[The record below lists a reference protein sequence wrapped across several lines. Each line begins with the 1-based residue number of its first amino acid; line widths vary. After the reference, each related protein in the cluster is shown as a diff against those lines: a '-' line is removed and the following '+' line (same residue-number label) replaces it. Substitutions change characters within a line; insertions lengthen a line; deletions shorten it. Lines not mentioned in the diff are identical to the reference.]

1 MESQPKNGTWAWI
14 WKLRVPHKIQLF
26 IWKCAH
32 HRIPTKS
39 ILFSHSANFSQLC
52 PGCHETKTPMHV
64 LRDCAFAK
72 NIWLSYGQS
81 SLVPDFFTLP
91 LQHWCKANLF
101 ISCLSSYIPWSTIFA
116 FTIWAIWLG
125 RNSFIFYGRFIAQK
139 FGSEMLFHMQP
150 NFFSLVQFLVYHQD
164 CIRRWQSDGYL
175 HRNPISP

>member
-64 LRDCAFAK
+64 LRDCALRKIFGCRMGSR
-72 NIWLSYGQS
+72 LSCQIFS
-81 SLVPDFFTLP
+81 HSLYSIGVKPTCLFLAYLLTYLGARFLP
-91 LQHWCKANLF
+91 SLF
-101 ISCLSSYIPWSTIFA
+101 
-116 FTIWAIWLG
+116 
-125 RNSFIFYGRFIAQK
+125 GRF
-139 FGSEMLFHMQP
+139 GYDVTLLFFMGGLLLRSLEAKCSFTC
-150 NFFSLVQFLVYHQD
+150 NRIFF
-164 CIRRWQSDGYL
+164 
-175 HRNPISP
+175 P